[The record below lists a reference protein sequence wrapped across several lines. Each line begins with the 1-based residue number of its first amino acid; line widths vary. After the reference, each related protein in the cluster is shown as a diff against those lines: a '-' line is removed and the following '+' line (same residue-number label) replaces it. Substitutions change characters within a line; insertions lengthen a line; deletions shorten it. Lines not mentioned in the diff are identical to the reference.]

1 MIAGYLGS
9 TAWGRDLTGPRY
21 LQLRGRIEQAIAAGV
36 LAPGDPLPSERAI
49 ALVTGFSR
57 VTVRRA
63 IEVLVERGAVVQ
75 RRGSGSFVA
84 EREESPDLR
93 VEQSLSLLTSFT
105 ADMARRGLATTATF
119 LKRGLFLP
127 SPLEILELGLSGG
140 QRVARI
146 DRLREANGRPLAIE
160 RAALPESAVPDPD
173 AVRNSL
179 YAVLEARGLHPVRA
193 LQRISAENLSASD
206 AGLLGVAPETAGLR
220 IERRSYLPA
229 GRIIE
234 FTRSLYRADAYDFV
248 AELRLD
254 PDA

>member
-93 VEQSLSLLTSFT
+93 VEQSLSC
-105 ADMARRGLATTATF
+105 
-119 LKRGLFLP
+119 
-127 SPLEILELGLSGG
+127 
-140 QRVARI
+140 
-146 DRLREANGRPLAIE
+146 
-160 RAALPESAVPDPD
+160 
-173 AVRNSL
+173 
-179 YAVLEARGLHPVRA
+179 
-193 LQRISAENLSASD
+193 
-206 AGLLGVAPETAGLR
+206 
-220 IERRSYLPA
+220 
-229 GRIIE
+229 
-234 FTRSLYRADAYDFV
+234 
-248 AELRLD
+248 
-254 PDA
+254 